1 MNSYFWIREK
11 LNLNMKNTFLFV
23 LGLIISSTL
32 KAQEDPTLLEIDG
45 KKVTKSEFLQIYLKN
60 NNDPKYDKESLDT
73 YMELFKKFKLKV
85 AEAETLGYDTIPKL
99 TRELEGYQ
107 KQLALP
113 YLTDNEMNKA
123 LVAEAYEHMKE
134 EIRASHILVRVD
146 PNASPADTLAAY
158 NKIAALRA
166 KIEKGEDFATVAKS
180 GSEDPSAKSN
190 AGDLGYFT
198 AFQMVYSFEDVAY
211 NTPVG
216 SVSKPFRTRFG
227 YHIMKVVD
235 KRPARGTMKA
245 AHLMVGAN
253 KTQADEA
260 EIESAR
266 NKAFEIYAKL
276 KNGENFEI
284 LVNQYS
290 DDPSSNG
297 SGGVLPLFG
306 TGTTT
311 RMVPEFED
319 AAFKLKNDGDFSEP
333 IQTDY
338 GFHIIKRLE
347 YTPLK
352 PFEDLEKELQGKVN
366 RDDRAKLTQSSF
378 VEKLKKDYSFKDKS
392 KKSKKWFVQNL
403 DSSYFQ
409 GTWND
414 DKLTS
419 NKKMFKLDGKTY
431 GQKDFAN
438 YLKTNFR
445 VAKKTSF
452 DVLVNDQV
460 ANWQNE
466 TVLDLEKSKLDK
478 KYPEYKAL
486 MNEYHDG
493 ILLYEIMSDKVW
505 NKAMS
510 DTTGLKNFYEE
521 NKSNYMWGKRLDAV
535 VYEANSPEVA
545 EQVSQLLSKGFSS
558 DSITAIVNKN
568 SELNL
573 RVRTNKFEV
582 EKTPYLTDRNLA
594 KGVNKAFSYE
604 SKTYVV
610 DVKSE
615 MPTSQKEL
623 NEAKGI
629 ITSDYQN
636 FLEKEWLKE
645 LEGKHSVKINETVL
659 YSLGK

>member
-1 MNSYFWIREK
+1 
-11 LNLNMKNTFLFV
+11 MKNTFLFI
-23 LGLIISSTL
+23 LGLIITTTL
-32 KAQEDPTLLEIDG
+32 KAQEDQTLLEIDG
-45 KKVTKSEFLQIYLKN
+45 KKVTRSEFLQIYLKN

-85 AEAETLGYDTIPKL
+85 AEAESLGYDTIPKL
-99 TRELEGYQ
+99 KRELEGYQ

-123 LVAEAYEHMKE
+123 LVTEAYEHMQQE
-134 EIRASHILVRVD
+134 VRASHILVRVD

-158 NKIAALRA
+158 NKIAALKA
-166 KIEKGEDFATVAKS
+166 KIDKGEDFATVAKS

-211 NTPVG
+211 KTAIG

-245 AHLMVGAN
+245 AHLMIGAN
-253 KTQADEA
+253 KNQAEDA

-266 NKAFEIYAKL
+266 NKANEIYEKL
-276 KNGENFEI
+276 KKGESFEV
-284 LVNQYS
+284 LVSQYS

-319 AAFKLKNDGDFSEP
+319 AAFKLSKDGDISEP

-352 PFEDLEKELQGKVN
+352 SFQELEKELQGKVN
-366 RDDRAKLTQSSF
+366 RDDRAKLTQNSF
-378 VEKLKKDYSFKDKS
+378 VQKLKKDYAFKDKS
-392 KKSKKWFVQNL
+392 KRSKKWFIQNL
-403 DSSYFQ
+403 DSTYFL
-409 GTWND
+409 GTWKD
-414 DKLTS
+414 GELSS

-431 GQKDFAN
+431 GQKEFSN
-438 YLKTNFR
+438 YLKANFR
-445 VAKKTSF
+445 TAKKTSF
-452 DVLVNDQV
+452 DAVVDDQIS
-460 ANWQNE
+460 NWQNE
-466 TVLDLEKSKLDK
+466 TVLELEKSKLDK

-510 DTTGLKNFYEE
+510 DTVGLKSFYEN
-521 NKSNYMWGKRLDAV
+521 NKENYMWGKRLDAV
-535 VYEANSPEVA
+535 VYETNSTEVA
-545 EQVSQLLSKGFSS
+545 SKVSELLAKGLTS
-558 DSITAIVNKN
+558 DSIIVIINKD

-573 RVRTNKFEV
+573 RVRSNKFEV
-582 EKTPYLTDRNLA
+582 EKTAYLAGQNLVN
-594 KGVNKAFSYE
+594 GVNKAYTYE

-615 MPTSQKEL
+615 IPSSQKEL

-636 FLEKEWLKE
+636 YLEKEWIKE
-645 LEGKHSVKINETVL
+645 LESKHAVKVYDTVL